1 MVRFYLFG
9 AWVSIHPSIWAV
21 LALMG
26 YMLTGGE
33 FGWLGVALFVVA
45 GFLSLLAH
53 EMGHAVVGRLFGGGS
68 PAVQLAWLGGIC
80 MNKDAKLTR
89 FTRMLMTAAGPVSS
103 LLLALPVFLLL
114 VHTSGSVAGG
124 VDMLGEVLFGKIPS
138 ALVDA
143 YPPMLVL
150 FGAFVLQVCVWW
162 SVLSLL
168 PIYPLDGGLIMTCLM
183 HSPRRMHIYSMAVAV
198 LLATLALITG
208 FHIMAILLGL
218 LILVNYNGVRNSPY

>member
-1 MVRFYLFG
+1 
-9 AWVSIHPSIWAV
+9 
-21 LALMG
+21 MG

-53 EMGHAVVGRLFGGGS
+53 EMGHAVIGRLLGGGN
-68 PAVQLAWLGGIC
+68 PVVDLAWLGGIC
-80 MNKDAKLTR
+80 MNKDARLTR
-89 FTRMLMTAAGPVSS
+89 FTRLLMTAAGPICS

-114 VHTSGSVAGG
+114 VHTSGSTAGG
-124 VDMLGEVLFGKIPS
+124 VDMLQELLFGKIPA
-138 ALVDA
+138 ALVET

-150 FGAFVLQVCVWW
+150 FGAYVLQVCVWW

-183 HSPRRMHIYSMAVAV
+183 HSPRKMHIFSMAIAV
-198 LLATLALITG
+198 LLSSLALITG

-218 LILVNYNGVRNSPY
+218 LIVVNYNGVRNSPY